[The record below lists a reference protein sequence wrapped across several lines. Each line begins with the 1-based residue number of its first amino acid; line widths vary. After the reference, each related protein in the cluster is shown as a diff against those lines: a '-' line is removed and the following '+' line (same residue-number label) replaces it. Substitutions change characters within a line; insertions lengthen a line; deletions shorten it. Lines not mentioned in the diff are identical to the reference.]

1 MNPGGHGMP
10 RTLRELRADLR
21 REGFSVDHQT
31 GSHDGP
37 LPVPAILAPIAGGS

>member
-1 MNPGGHGMP
+1 MP